1 MVFMNI
7 PGDIISGITVKIV
20 PEREVLSLKV
30 NVKVIIFIL
39 VVLAVGAIFVIPYLT
54 TEEGK
59 TGEFATTPQPAAK
72 LQQAVDKGKPV
83 FLEFYAV
90 T

>member
-1 MVFMNI
+1 MK
-7 PGDIISGITVKIV
+7 IS
-20 PEREVLSLKV
+20 
-30 NVKVIIFIL
+30 VKVIIFVL
-39 VVLAVGAIFVIPYLT
+39 VVLAVGAVFVIPYLT
-54 TEEGK
+54 PEGGK
-59 TGEFATTPQPAAK
+59 MREFATTPQPAAK